1 MSVNWVEVKRAFFPI
16 KDYEDFQKRW
26 QASLSYAFVK
36 KTYNFSMPRLAEFT
50 RLCLGGDPRGR
61 YGDYANKLIQI
72 INELQQAG
80 VQDILDLWSRV
91 ETRQKL
97 GNFSEECGIEAA
109 DLAMLLKYLS
119 YWFIPA
125 EKYLSGLIRPAD
137 HLEEAVRELRSAGI
151 RTNLELLQQ
160 GLTAAD
166 REALAEKSGL
176 PEAVIIGITNR
187 ADFSRMPWASKATI
201 SNIIGAGYGS
211 LAALAKADPNKLYT
225 DFFRYGKAI
234 GKNLKLGNEIEN
246 SHRIAK
252 IVPAILE

>member
-36 KTYNFSMPRLAEFT
+36 KTYNYSMPRLAEFT

-72 INELQQAG
+72 INELQQAE
-80 VQDILDLWSRV
+80 VKDILELWSHV
-91 ETRQKL
+91 ENRQKF
-97 GNFSEECGIEAA
+97 GDFSKESGIEAV

-119 YWFIPA
+119 YWFIPT

-137 HLEEAVRELRSAGI
+137 HLEAAVQALRSAGI

-160 GLTAAD
+160 GLTAAG
-166 REALAEKSGL
+166 RKALAEKSGL
-176 PEAVIIGITNR
+176 PETVITDLTNR
-187 ADFSRMPWASKATI
+187 ADLSRMPWASKATI

-211 LAALAKADPNKLYT
+211 LAALAKAEPEKLYS
-225 DFFRYGKAI
+225 DFFSYGKAI
-234 GKNLKLGNEIEN
+234 GKNLKMGNEIES